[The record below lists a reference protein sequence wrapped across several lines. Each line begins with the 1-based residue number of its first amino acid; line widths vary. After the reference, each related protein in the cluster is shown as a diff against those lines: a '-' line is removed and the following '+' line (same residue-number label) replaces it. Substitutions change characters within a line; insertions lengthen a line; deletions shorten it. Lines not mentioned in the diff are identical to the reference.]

1 MIYSNNQN
9 VLLLV
14 NTPDDLVDFYCDR
27 NDLLRSDSISEM
39 INNNSP
45 TQVLNDG
52 TPVYNI
58 NLNLFTTTE
67 IIITIT
73 ILCNQLIDID
83 KFDLIKNQK
92 IIKQDIE
99 PIINKVGF
107 VILGTNIRLSDFETI
122 MLSVIDIMYY
132 LRFNETLKSFVIQNI
147 YAFVVSNFG
156 NERKNLF
163 AELIIRNKRIDYKY
177 KLGLLSL
184 DPVFENLR
192 YNFLLEPT
200 YIYRP
205 CTEQFE
211 LNNQLYYLL
220 SSGAHYEYNKGNVFS
235 INNNSNKY
243 INGYINY
250 YYEDNKYRLV
260 YNLMISNDCFNIFD
274 REGIEYASGKLFI
287 DVMRSS
293 IKNKIIDK
301 TEITTIFFDGV
312 GDSYLVNSLSSSS
325 TYDFYKYDQSTGF
338 HSFSYV
344 FYPKDQN
351 LINNELTIRLNNIV
365 NLLPLIDF
373 FEIGNWK
380 ELQFNRYCE

>member
-1 MIYSNNQN
+1 YYYFILSNIYIMIYSNNQN

-14 NTPDDLVDFYCDR
+14 NTPNDLVDFYCNR
-27 NDLLRSDSISEM
+27 NNLLRSDSISEM

-58 NLNLFTTTE
+58 NLNSFTTTE

-147 YAFVVSNFG
+147 YAFVVSNFE

-192 YNFLLEPT
+192 YNFLVEPT

-243 INGYINY
+243 ING
-250 YYEDNKYRLV
+250 
-260 YNLMISNDCFNIFD
+260 
-274 REGIEYASGKLFI
+274 
-287 DVMRSS
+287 
-293 IKNKIIDK
+293 
-301 TEITTIFFDGV
+301 
-312 GDSYLVNSLSSSS
+312 
-325 TYDFYKYDQSTGF
+325 
-338 HSFSYV
+338 
-344 FYPKDQN
+344 
-351 LINNELTIRLNNIV
+351 
-365 NLLPLIDF
+365 
-373 FEIGNWK
+373 
-380 ELQFNRYCE
+380 